1 MFAKLAAFVRLS
13 RPVLLLDGIGLY
25 ALGALV
31 ARYEGYPLTPGFYLA
46 GQLFIVALQLMAI
59 YLNEY
64 WDADGDRHNTHRTLF
79 SGGSGALQALG
90 EGGLLDK
97 SVALT
102 AAQVSLAFVIG
113 LAALLLFQFP
123 TLPVAWVLMALI
135 CAGLFFQSSPPL
147 ALMSSGYGEL
157 TTSIVFA
164 GLVPAF
170 SHSLLAGR
178 ASVLILIA
186 TAPLVI
192 LHSATLIAFSFPD
205 YLSDEA
211 AGKQTLLVRIGQASG
226 AALHNALLAISLALT
241 AAGTFFDLPVQVA
254 ISAAISAPLVVWQII
269 TMRRLREG
277 APVSPRQLT
286 LGAAL
291 LFGLSV
297 YLTAFS
303 FWVIG

>member
-1 MFAKLAAFVRLS
+1 MLAKLIAFVRLS

-25 ALGALV
+25 ALGALI
-31 ARYEGYPLTPGFYLA
+31 ARFEGYPLTPDLYLA
-46 GQLFIVALQLMAI
+46 GQLFVVALQLMSI

-64 WDADGDRHNTHRTLF
+64 WDAEGDRHNTHRTLF
-79 SGGSGALQALG
+79 SGGSGVLP
-90 EGGLLDK
+90 GGLLDR
-97 SVALT
+97 SAALT
-102 AAQVSLAFVIG
+102 AAQVCLALAIG

-123 TLPVAWVLMALI
+123 TGPVTWVLMVLI
-135 CAGLFFQSSPPL
+135 FLGLFFQSAPPL
-147 ALMSSGYGEL
+147 ALMNTGYGEL

-170 SHSLLAGR
+170 GHSLFAGQ
-178 ASVLILIA
+178 ASPLVLIA
-186 TAPLVI
+186 TAPLVV
-192 LHSATLIAFSFPD
+192 LHVATLIAFSFPD

-211 AGKQTLLVRIGQASG
+211 AEKNTLLVRIGQSNG
-226 AALHNALLAISLALT
+226 AAIHNALLAISLVLT
-241 AAGTFFDLPVQVA
+241 AGATFIGLPGQVA

-286 LGAAL
+286 VGAAL